1 MQKQVTYFDNLVD
14 SFKNTSASLEPQ
26 SPHFDLLKYSDIP
39 NMLQESS
46 GNPFRLNAF
55 VVGLVTDGQFDL
67 TISNHQYKVEK
78 NSLYFTS
85 PWHIRQYAHVHDWQG
100 YILFFTPDFIFQY
113 PQGEYIFREFRFFH
127 TENGVM
133 FHPDAQQLQKLK
145 GALEHM
151 YNLLRS
157 DHPEKMKMLFHYLN
171 IFLYDCKTLFASEA
185 STHITSKDTTLNNFL
200 HSLNNYFIELNK
212 GNMEKA
218 LTLKYVAN
226 EMHLHPT
233 YLSNLLKLQTGKT
246 AAQLVRERLILEAQS
261 LLKNTDMTVAEVA
274 YYLHFKD
281 NSNFAKFFRHQV
293 GQSPSDYREQS
304 KRANS

>member
-1 MQKQVTYFDNLVD
+1 MQKQVTYYENLVE
-14 SFKNTSASLEPQ
+14 SFRNTNSNFEPTT
-26 SPHFDLLKYSDIP
+26 PHLDIIKFEEIP
-39 NMLQESS
+39 NRLNDNP

-55 VVGLVTDGQFDL
+55 VIGFVTGGEFKL
-67 TISNHQYKVEK
+67 SISNQEYEVRK
-78 NSLYFTS
+78 NELYFTS
-85 PWHIRQYAHVHDWQG
+85 PWHIRQYANVTNWQG
-100 YILFFTPDFIFQY
+100 YLLFFTPDFIFQY

-127 TENGVM
+127 TE
-133 FHPDAQQLQKLK
+133 K
-145 GALEHM
+145 GMLVKPNEKALAMLHSQFENM
-151 YNLLRS
+151 YELIRS
-157 DHPEKMKMLFHYLN
+157 DHPEKMKMLFHYIN
-171 IFLYDCKTLFASEA
+171 IFLYDCKAAFAGDLPQHSA
-185 STHITSKDTTLNNFL
+185 TKDTTLNNFL

-233 YLSNLLKLQTGKT
+233 YLSNLLKQQTGKT

-293 GQSPSDYREQS
+293 GASPSDYREQA
-304 KRANS
+304 KTN